1 MKQTLFIIPGFGEN
15 TNSIPYRQIAKNAH
29 EKGYV
34 VIKKHPNWEKPLSEQ
49 KFPVQSGDVIFGFSL
64 GAVLA
69 YMIAQEFPC
78 KRIILA
84 SMTPFS
90 LFSQKALREVVGKKI
105 INDLLSMDSVKP
117 KADVVQI
124 YGDKE
129 KIKSGIIVPNTGHEL
144 TDRYIKEIERFI

>member
-1 MKQTLFIIPGFGEN
+1 MKKTLFIIPGFGEN

-34 VIKKHPNWEKPLSEQ
+34 VIKKHPNWKKPLSEQ
-49 KFPVQSGDVIFGFSL
+49 KFPVQSSDVVFGFSL

-69 YMIAQEFPC
+69 YMIAQDYPC

-90 LFSQKALREVVGKKI
+90 LFPTNALREVVGKKI
-105 INDLLSMDSVKP
+105 IDDLLNMSSGKP
-117 KADVVQI
+117 SADIVQL

-129 KIKSGIIVPNTGHEL
+129 NIKTGIIIPNTGHEL